1 MVPSEAVV
9 SSQESPGEFAFI
21 DCLACPVGLEGG
33 VDLLAVA
40 VDGLDVAEL
49 VVVLEVDVERDLEQ
63 LLQVL
68 LARRRRRVLKWRERS
83 VALHAQFRFR
93 FLSFQRRILSIV
105 SLSDTQCILQHK
117 RLSKLS

>member
-1 MVPSEAVV
+1 MVASEAI
-9 SSQESPGEFAFI
+9 F
-21 DCLACPVGLEGG
+21 LEAVLILECG

-68 LARRRRRVLKWRERS
+68 LARRR
-83 VALHAQFRFR
+83 
-93 FLSFQRRILSIV
+93 
-105 SLSDTQCILQHK
+105 
-117 RLSKLS
+117 

>member
-1 MVPSEAVV
+1 MYT
-9 SSQESPGEFAFI
+9 
-21 DCLACPVGLEGG
+21 LECC

-68 LARRRRRVLKWRERS
+68 LARRRRRVL
-83 VALHAQFRFR
+83 
-93 FLSFQRRILSIV
+93 
-105 SLSDTQCILQHK
+105 
-117 RLSKLS
+117 

>member
-1 MVPSEAVV
+1 MGDWIHDNIMVASEAI
-9 SSQESPGEFAFI
+9 F
-21 DCLACPVGLEGG
+21 LEAVLILECG

-68 LARRRRRVLKWRERS
+68 LARRRRRVLKWKGECCMNFKMLKMQSCFKWRISQRS
-83 VALHAQFRFR
+83 NF
-93 FLSFQRRILSIV
+93 
-105 SLSDTQCILQHK
+105 TQLLINFK
-117 RLSKLS
+117 SPKT